1 VSLELDDVDVE
12 GVEEPDEDSDDF
24 DAGFESDLESDFDS
38 DLESDLESD
47 FESPPPLFFA
57 GAAGPG
63 ALPRA

>member
-38 DLESDLESD
+38 DLESD